1 MADSILAAIKLDEFQ
16 VAQGA
21 NAVLVK
27 IKLATGQQS
36 TFSITPLTAIEL
48 AKRLADAAA
57 AAATATTENGF
68 RQ

>member
-1 MADSILAAIKLDEFQ
+1 MAESILAAIKLDEFQ

-36 TFSITPLTAIEL
+36 TFSMTPLTAIEL
-48 AKRLADAAA
+48 AKQLADAAA
-57 AAATATTENGF
+57 AAATVTSENPFG
-68 RQ
+68 Q